1 MYKSMKLNYH
11 KSTHSLLKLRK
22 LLIFTLLSLFTINI
36 AWGQSQRISI
46 AAKNKTLLSVFEEI
60 EKQTGLS
67 IAYNQTKLNINKVID
82 QDFNDKILSSVI
94 TELLKDSGFSYRLEG
109 KHIIIVPEKKQQ
121 KKQQENKKVNGII
134 TDATGQPVIGANVV
148 EQGTTNGTITDLD
161 GKFSL
166 EVPKGSTLQISYIGY
181 LSKDIP
187 VDEKTNYAIQL
198 IEDSQALDE
207 VVVVGYGTAKK

>member
-1 MYKSMKLNYH
+1 M
-11 KSTHSLLKLRK
+11 
-22 LLIFTLLSLFTINI
+22 
-36 AWGQSQRISI
+36 
-46 AAKNKTLLSVFEEI
+46 
-60 EKQTGLS
+60 
-67 IAYNQTKLNINKVID
+67 
-82 QDFNDKILSSVI
+82 
-94 TELLKDSGFSYRLEG
+94 LKDSGFSYRLEG

-121 KKQQENKKVNGII
+121 QKQQENKKVNGII

-187 VDEKTNYAIQL
+187 VDEKTNSNTYL
-198 IEDSQALDE
+198 
-207 VVVVGYGTAKK
+207 